1 MIVLGFNQGQG
12 RVGACPALYLR
23 IPVHHD
29 ISKIAQQFGSTVSTR
44 FESEESRRHVDHR
57 GSRLSLDEFLL
68 SNDVFQK
75 RNVGL
80 HPPNAHFP
88 QCPVHSIQSQRQV
101 GTRGCYFHEQG
112 IVKRRNDSSRL
123 AHGAI
128 ESHSKTSRRTI
139 IQNFAVVRSKV
150 LFGILGGHSALNR
163 TTIARNLILS
173 RNRHLL
179 PVQGETLSD

>member
-12 RVGACPALYLR
+12 RAGTRPALYLR
-23 IPVHHD
+23 IPVDHD
-29 ISKIAQQFGSTVSTR
+29 ISKITQQFGSTVSTR

-57 GSRLSLDEFLL
+57 GSRPSLDEFILG
-68 SNDVFQK
+68 NDVFQK
-75 RNVGL
+75 RNVSL
-80 HPPNAHFP
+80 NPPNTHFP

-123 AHGAI
+123 AHGSI
-128 ESHSKTSRRTI
+128 ESHSKTRRRTI

-150 LFGILGGHSALNR
+150 LFGVLGGHSALNR
-163 TTIARNLILS
+163 ATIARDLILS
-173 RNRHLL
+173 RDGHLL
-179 PVQGETLSD
+179 PVQRETLSD